1 MGFWT
6 ALQFLTIFPTPLKH
20 KVLHETSG
28 QSLPYFPLVGLIL
41 GTLLFGLHYSLSL
54 ILPSA
59 IIPVLLIGTLAVLTG
74 TQSLDGF
81 VDTCDGVFAGKSRK
95 ERLAIMSDTKIGS
108 FGIVGVVLLLMIK
121 YVSLLSVSMI
131 LPALLLMPAL
141 SRWVMV
147 FMIFA
152 FPYAKKS
159 GMGLPFKLGA
169 TWQRLAVATIITLVV
184 SVFLLRWWGLALM
197 FTVWLIAFGVASYFR
212 SRLGGLTGDNYGAI
226 NEISEVLVLL
236 LVILIGRLQ

>member
-1 MGFWT
+1 LGFWT

-95 ERLAIMSDTKIGS
+95 ERLAIMSDTKIGA

>member
-1 MGFWT
+1 LGFWT

-95 ERLAIMSDTKIGS
+95 ERLAIMSDTKIGA
-108 FGIVGVVLLLMIK
+108 FGIVGVVLLLMLK

>member
-1 MGFWT
+1 LGFWT